1 MRLLGA
7 ARGRAALRGRDHVL
21 PDDVKALAPA
31 VLAHRLQ
38 TAWEDADAGYAVV
51 DEALRQVPST

>member
-1 MRLLGA
+1 M
-7 ARGRAALRGRDHVL
+7 L

-38 TAWEDADAGYAVV
+38 TAWEDADAGHAVV
-51 DEALRQVPST
+51 EEALRQVPST